1 MLSVWNSNLKGK
13 HMRMLAFFVLSVFLS
28 ACSSIGPGVEAFK
41 VSELGKEGLPQGS
54 PSRGSSKLY
63 ETVQDPQYVIKA
75 GDMLSVKFFFN
86 PELNEQD
93 LIVRPDGRISLQ
105 LIHEVEAANLTAPQL
120 TTLLAK
126 RYAGQLK
133 NPEIA
138 VIVRAV
144 REQPKIYVDGEV
156 GSPGTFE
163 IVGSLDVL
171 QAVAL
176 ARGFKPDTAKKD
188 EVIVIRRDQNGKQF
202 VIQLDMD
209 AALSG
214 RDLSQNISLLPN
226 DFVFVPRAFW

>member
-1 MLSVWNSNLKGK
+1 MLCIIGISF
-13 HMRMLAFFVLSVFLS
+13 ALSS
-28 ACSSIGPGVEAFK
+28 CSSIGVGVEAFK
-41 VSELGKEGLPQGS
+41 VSELGSQGLPKFS
-54 PSRGSSKLY
+54 PSNGLASKQY
-63 ETVQDPQYVIKA
+63 ETIEDPQYVIKA
-75 GDMLSVKFFFN
+75 GDKLSVKFFFN

-105 LIHEVEAANLTAPQL
+105 LVQEVEAANLTAPQL
-120 TTLLAK
+120 TSELTK

-138 VIVRAV
+138 VIVRSV

-163 IVGSLDVL
+163 LGDSLDVL

-176 ARGFKPDTAKKD
+176 ARGFKADTAKKD
-188 EVIVIRRDQNGKQF
+188 EVIVIRRDRNGKQF
-202 VIQLDMD
+202 VIKLDIN

-214 RDLSQNISLLPN
+214 RDLTQNISLLPN
-226 DFVFVPRAFW
+226 DFVYVPRSFW

>member
-1 MLSVWNSNLKGK
+1 
-13 HMRMLAFFVLSVFLS
+13 MRMLALFFLCVFLS

-54 PSRGSSKLY
+54 PSGGSSKLY

-163 IVGSLDVL
+163 IGGSLDVL

-202 VIQLDMD
+202 VIKLDID

>member
-1 MLSVWNSNLKGK
+1 
-13 HMRMLAFFVLSVFLS
+13 MRMLAFVSLYFCLT

-41 VSELGKEGLPQGS
+41 VSELGSAGLPKFSQGS
-54 PSRGSSKLY
+54 GRASKLY
-63 ETVQDPQYVIKA
+63 ETIEDPQYVIKS
-75 GDMLSVKFFFN
+75 GDKLSVKFFFN

-105 LIHEVEAANLTAPQL
+105 LVHEVEAANLTAPQL
-120 TTLLAK
+120 TALLAK

-144 REQPKIYVDGEV
+144 RDQQKVYVDGEV
-156 GSPGTFE
+156 GSPGTFQL
-163 IVGSLDVL
+163 GDSLSVL

-176 ARGFKPDTAKKD
+176 ASGFNADTAKKD

-202 VIQLDMD
+202 VIKLDIN
-209 AALSG
+209 AALTG
-214 RDLSQNISLLPN
+214 RDLTQNIPLLPN
-226 DFVFVPRAFW
+226 DFVFVPRSFW